1 MSNGRTSNQALP
13 LPAWG
18 VRLESRKVA
27 AETGLIKKMPLPG
40 ELIVALKQN
49 VGVPAEPIVQP
60 GDRVLKG
67 QPIAT
72 APRWGLGVAV
82 HAPTSGTVTALEER
96 PIPAA
101 GGGTGESVVI
111 EPDSKEERY
120 AGYIAQP
127 NPLGLSPPQ
136 IRNDITEAGIVGL
149 GGALFPTATK
159 LNPGSGIQALI
170 LNGVECEPYISAD
183 NALLIERS
191 DQVLLGAA
199 IMLRA
204 LDCAE
209 CLVAVKADMAEARA
223 AVQEAID
230 ALGDDRI
237 SMVVVPAFYPA
248 GGERQL
254 IELITGKEVQAGGLP
269 WDVGVVCQNV
279 GTVAA
284 VAKFF
289 GAGEPLISR
298 IVTVT
303 GNGVGA
309 PANVEV
315 MIGTPIGDLVEFA
328 GGYTDAAAGLV
339 MGGPMM
345 GFSLP
350 HDQLPVTKATNCIL
364 VADQAE
370 LDPSV
375 REMPCIRCGECARAC
390 PATLMPQQLLA
401 LARGPDYAA
410 LESQGLQDCIECGC
424 CDYVCPSY
432 IPLTSRFIEAK
443 QGLWE
448 NHLVAHRSERALHRY
463 EARGK
468 RLERRERDRS
478 NELQRQVDEIGA
490 AGETD
495 AEALRR
501 LKQRVKSKKP
511 GDNT

>member
-1 MSNGRTSNQALP
+1 MTNGRTSNQALP

-18 VRLESRKVA
+18 IRLESRKVDS
-27 AETGLIKKMPLPG
+27 ETGAIKKMPPPG

-49 VGVPAEPIVQP
+49 IGVPAETIVQP
-60 GDRVLKG
+60 GERVLKG
-67 QPIAT
+67 QPIAI
-72 APRWGLGVAV
+72 ASRWGLSVAV
-82 HAPTSGTVTALEER
+82 HAPTSGAVMAIEER
-96 PIPAA
+96 PIPVA
-101 GGGTGESVVI
+101 GGGTGESVII
-111 EPDSKEERY
+111 EPDGKEERY
-120 AGYIAQP
+120 AGYVAQMNSKRLP
-127 NPLGLSPPQ
+127 PPQ
-136 IRNDITEAGIVGL
+136 IRNEIMEAGIVGM

-183 NALLIERS
+183 NALLTERS
-191 DQVLLGAA
+191 DQVLQGAA
-199 IMLRA
+199 IMLAA
-204 LDCAE
+204 LDCDE
-209 CLVAVKADMAEARA
+209 CLVAVKADMAEAQA
-223 AVQEAID
+223 AVQAAID

-237 SMVVVPAFYPA
+237 SLVVVPAFYPA

-279 GTVAA
+279 GTAAA

-289 GAGEPLISR
+289 DEGEPLISR

-303 GNGVGA
+303 GDGVGTA
-309 PANVEV
+309 ANIEV
-315 MIGTPIGDLVEFA
+315 MIGTPIVDLVEFA
-328 GGYTDAAAGLV
+328 GGYTDDAAGLV

-364 VADQAE
+364 VAGQAE

-375 REMPCIRCGECARAC
+375 REMPCIRCGECARVC
-390 PATLMPQQLLA
+390 PAALMPQQLLA
-401 LARGPDYAA
+401 LARGPDYEA
-410 LESQGLQDCIECGC
+410 LESQGLQDCIQCGC

-448 NHLVAHRSERALHRY
+448 NHLVSQRSALALRRFD
-463 EARGK
+463 ARGE
-468 RLERRERDRS
+468 RLERRESDRS
-478 NELQRQVDEIGA
+478 DELQRQVDEIGP
-490 AGETD
+490 AGEID
-495 AEALRR
+495 ADALRQ

-511 GDNT
+511 GDKT

>member
-1 MSNGRTSNQALP
+1 MTNGRTSNQALP

-18 VRLESRKVA
+18 IRLESRKVA
-27 AETGLIKKMPLPG
+27 GETGAIKKMPPPG

-49 VGVPAEPIVQP
+49 IGVPAEAIVQP
-60 GDRVLKG
+60 GERVLKG
-67 QPIAT
+67 QPIAI
-72 APRWGLGVAV
+72 APRWGLSVAV
-82 HAPTSGTVTALEER
+82 HAPTSGSVTALEER
-96 PIPAA
+96 PIPIA
-101 GGGTGESVVI
+101 GGGTEESVII
-111 EPDSKEERY
+111 EPDGKEERY

-127 NPLGLSPPQ
+127 SPLRLSPPQ
-136 IRNDITEAGIVGL
+136 IRNDIMEAGIVGL

-170 LNGVECEPYISAD
+170 LNGVECEPYISVD
-183 NALLIERS
+183 NALLTERS
-191 DQVLLGAA
+191 DQVLLGAV
-199 IMLRA
+199 IMLGA
-204 LDCAE
+204 LDCDE

-223 AVQEAID
+223 AVQKTID

-279 GTVAA
+279 GTAAA

-289 GAGEPLISR
+289 DAGEPLISR

-303 GNGVGA
+303 GNGVA
-309 PANVEV
+309 AAANIEV
-315 MIGTPIGDLVEFA
+315 MIGTPIGDVIEFA
-328 GGYTDAAAGLV
+328 GGYTDDAAGLV

-364 VADQAE
+364 VAGQAE
-370 LDPSV
+370 IDPPV
-375 REMPCIRCGECARAC
+375 REMPCIRCGECAQVC
-390 PATLMPQQLLA
+390 PAALMPQQLLA
-401 LARGPDYAA
+401 LAGGPDYEA
-410 LESQGLQDCIECGC
+410 LETQGLQDCIECGC

-432 IPLTSRFIEAK
+432 IPLTSRFIKAK
-443 QGLWE
+443 QDLWE
-448 NHLVAHRSERALHRY
+448 NHLVAQRSELALRRFD
-463 EARGK
+463 ARGE
-468 RLERRERDRS
+468 RLERRKWDRS
-478 NELQRQVDEIGA
+478 DELQRQVDEIGP
-490 AGETD
+490 AGNID
-495 AEALRR
+495 AEALRQ
-501 LKQRVKSKKP
+501 LKQRVKNKKP

>member
-1 MSNGRTSNQALP
+1 VTAPTYDLGKLHGG
-13 LPAWG
+13 L
-18 VRLESRKVA
+18 RLQSKKA
-27 AETGLIKKMPLPG
+27 ASTGEPIFDIP
-40 ELIVALKQN
+40 
-49 VGVPAEPIVQP
+49 VPAQLILPITQHVGDPAHPIV
-60 GDRVLKG
+60 GIGERVLKG
-67 QPIAT
+67 QLIAEQEGSLG
-72 APRWGLGVAV
+72 APV
-82 HAPTSGTVTALEER
+82 HASSSGKIVAIEPWPVSR
-96 PIPAA
+96 RNGDNAPCI
-101 GGGTGESVVI
+101 VI
-111 EPDSKEERY
+111 ECDGNDRAIER
-120 AGYIAQP
+120 AEAASEFLALPPEVLLAQIMQ
-127 NPLGLSPPQ
+127 G
-136 IRNDITEAGIVGL
+136 GIVGL
-149 GGALFPTATK
+149 GGAVFPTAQK
-159 LNPGSGIQALI
+159 LMQARTCEIEYLL

-204 LDCAE
+204 LDCDE
-209 CLVAVKADMAEARA
+209 CLVAVKADMTEARA

-315 MIGTPIGDLVEFA
+315 MIGTPISDLVEFA

-424 CDYVCPSY
+424 CDYVGPSY

-448 NHLVAHRSERALHRY
+448 NHLVAQRSERALHRY

-468 RLERRERDRS
+468 RLERRERDRG

-490 AGETD
+490 AGEID
-495 AEALRR
+495 AEALRQ